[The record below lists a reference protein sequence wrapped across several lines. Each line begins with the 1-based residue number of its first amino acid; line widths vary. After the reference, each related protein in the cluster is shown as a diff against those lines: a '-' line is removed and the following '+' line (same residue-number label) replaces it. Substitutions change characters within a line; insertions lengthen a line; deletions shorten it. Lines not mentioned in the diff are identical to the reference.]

1 MPQKKIKHTTTLVW
15 MVKANAMTERNGA
28 NVEGCL
34 KWHEQS
40 RMCKDY
46 VCRLS
51 GCHDTESLCSGLWN
65 EGKELLLLC
74 GAEVG
79 EMNAMNGCSGMQ

>member
-1 MPQKKIKHTTTLVW
+1 MPQKKIKHTNCTVR
-15 MVKANAMTERNGA
+15 MEKANAMTERNGA
-28 NVEGCL
+28 NVLAGL
-34 KWHEQS
+34 QWHEQY
-40 RMCKDY
+40 RCGKGY

-51 GCHDTESLCSGLWN
+51 GCHDTESLCAGLRN

-79 EMNAMNGCSGMQ
+79 EMNAMNGCSGM